1 MIIDYKN
8 ITEEKKMNFKGGN
21 GELDT
26 RDYIDAK
33 NKIMMSRLQPGANT
47 GYHKHEMNSEIVYII
62 SGEGYFRLT
71 GFGARAN
78 IEEAMERFAKL
89 KF

>member
-8 ITEEKKMNFKGGN
+8 ITVEKKMNFKGGN

-71 GFGARAN
+71 AFGSRESAL
-78 IEEAMERFAKL
+78 EAVSRIKAL
-89 KF
+89 